1 MTSHTV
7 THCPHGLPLP
17 GPCSLCADG
26 LRAAARPP
34 SVRATAARLGIP
46 LADRGLPPD
55 VVRPA
60 PFEDDVIE
68 STERAE
74 RAAADGLRAPG
85 TDGAD
90 YHLGYL
96 DGFAEALE
104 GSLDG
109 ASPAWLGALLLLAAL
124 LMGAAAGWLLR
135 GGL

>member
-1 MTSHTV
+1 MQSDNLTSAENVPSWTFTHTV

-17 GPCSLCADG
+17 YLCAD
-26 LRAAARPP
+26 
-34 SVRATAARLGIP
+34 S
-46 LADRGLPPD
+46 
-55 VVRPA
+55 
-60 PFEDDVIE
+60 
-68 STERAE
+68 
-74 RAAADGLRAPG
+74 LRAPG

-124 LMGAAAGWLLR
+124 LLGAGIGWLVR
-135 GGL
+135 G